1 MLSAL
6 RVGQVAVVAAA
17 AAAAHSAFLAVNW
30 GVVKGWSL
38 AGHDDADSY
47 IMEGSAFNENAHV
60 AQGARW
66 PCLTACACARANTLP
81 VSRSDCARLSEIG
94 DS

>member
-1 MLSAL
+1 MQGRAAL

-66 PCLTACACARANTLP
+66 PCLTACGCARPTHCLFPGATAHAYL
-81 VSRSDCARLSEIG
+81 R
-94 DS
+94 